1 MNEPLK
7 PLYPYFGNKRR
18 AAEEVWQALGQVDR
32 YIEPFFG
39 SGAVLLGN
47 PNHPKT
53 ELINDLDHH
62 VSNLWRALQHDP
74 EEVWRLT
81 RTPLS
86 EVELKARHLW
96 LKNWKPY
103 DFNDVDAYDAKAAG
117 FWLWVMSVSI
127 ALGNSQLARRGKP
140 CGVKGRTFTREQ
152 FNEVVDRIQRI
163 EILCGDWKRCLT
175 KATMFP
181 DGFKSTGIF
190 LDPPYGVGVGVPYE
204 DNTGTVAADVW
215 EWAVANGDNPKLRIV
230 VAGYEDGR
238 VLPEGWTTIERFEH
252 GGRGRSTSKGK
263 NQNHTLE
270 RLWLSPHCIS
280 DKTDSTILGL

>member
-1 MNEPLK
+1 MSKPLK

-18 AAEEVWQALGQVDR
+18 AAEEVWSALGQVDR

-47 PNHPKT
+47 PNPPKS

-62 VSNLWRALQHDP
+62 VANLWRALKHNP
-74 EEVWRLT
+74 EEVWELT
-81 RTPLS
+81 KTPQS

-103 DFNDVDAYDAKAAG
+103 NFDDINAYDAQAAG
-117 FWLWVMSVSI
+117 FWLWSMNVSI
-127 ALGNSQLARRGKP
+127 GMGSPRLRRNGKP
-140 CGVKGRTFTREQ
+140 AGVKGRTFTREQ
-152 FNEVVDRIQRI
+152 LNEVVDRIQRI

-204 DNTGTVAADVW
+204 DQTGTVAREVW
-215 EWAVANGDNPKLRIV
+215 DWAVANGNNPRLRIV

-238 VLPEGWTTIERFEH
+238 VLPEGWTAIERVEH
-252 GGRGRSTSKGK
+252 GGHGNRSKGK

-270 RLWLSPHCIS
+270 RLWLSPYCLRPKA
-280 DKTDSTILGL
+280 DE